1 MILAIDIGNT
11 RSKWA
16 VFGVDGAIQH
26 FGLAFNE
33 KLAETALPEVWRAC
47 SQVLVANVA
56 GEQAAEKLKA
66 YLAPLA
72 LTIHWVKSTAQF
84 GALKNK
90 YDDPVKLGIDRWAA
104 LIAAHGSID
113 APCLVVNAGTA
124 LTVDAINQNTFIGG
138 VIAPGLH
145 MLHSAFLKN
154 TAAVDAAG
162 GGYQAFPKNTQ
173 NAAYTGALLA
183 MAGAVAGMYTELEKT
198 ARQAPVCIVTGGDRE
213 LLRQTLEQSFQIN
226 TIDDEHL
233 VLRGLFLMSKAL

>member
-16 VFGVDGAIQH
+16 VFSLDGVMREYGV
-26 FGLAFNE
+26 AFNE
-33 KLAETALPEVWRAC
+33 KFAETPLPEVWRTC

-56 GEQAAEKLKA
+56 GEQAAEKLKV

-84 GALKNK
+84 GTLKNT
-90 YDDPVKLGIDRWAA
+90 YDDPVKLGIDRWSA
-104 LIAAHGSID
+104 LIAAYQSTD

-124 LTVDAINQNTFIGG
+124 LTVDAIDQNTFIGG

-145 MLHSAFLKN
+145 MLHSAFIKN
-154 TAAVDAAG
+154 TAAVHMDG
-162 GGYQAFPKNTQ
+162 GDYQPFPRNTQ
-173 NAAYTGALLA
+173 NAAYTGALLS
-183 MAGAVAGMYTELEKT
+183 MAGAVAAMYAELEKT
-198 ARQAPVCIVTGGDRE
+198 AHQSPVCIVTGGDRK
-213 LLRQTLEQSFQIN
+213 LLMQALHQSFQIN

-233 VLRGLFLMSKAL
+233 VLRGLFLMSKAR

>member
-16 VFGVDGAIQH
+16 VFGVDGSMQDS
-26 FGLAFNE
+26 GVSFNE
-33 KLAETALPEVWRAC
+33 KLAETSLPEVWGAC

-56 GEQAAEKLKA
+56 GEQVAEKLKA

-84 GALKNK
+84 GVLKNT
-90 YDDPVKLGIDRWAA
+90 YDDPVKLGVDRWAA
-104 LIAAHGSID
+104 LIAAHDSTD
-113 APCLVVNAGTA
+113 EPCLVVNAGTA
-124 LTVDAINQNTFIGG
+124 LTVDAIDQNIFIGG

-145 MLHSAFLKN
+145 MLHSAFIKN

-183 MAGAVAGMYTELEKT
+183 MAGAVAAMYAELEKT
-198 ARQAPVCIVTGGDRE
+198 AHQAPVCIVTGGDGK
-213 LLRQTLEQSFQIN
+213 LLIQTLKQSFQIDA
-226 TIDDEHL
+226 IDDESL

>member
-16 VFGVDGAIQH
+16 IFGVDGVMQD
-26 FGLAFNE
+26 FGVAFNE

-47 SQVLVANVA
+47 SKVLVANVA
-56 GEQAAEKLKA
+56 GEQAVEKLKA

-84 GALKNK
+84 GVLKNS
-90 YDDPVKLGIDRWAA
+90 YDDPVKLGVDRWAA
-104 LIAAHGSID
+104 LIGAHDSTN

-124 LTVDAINQNTFIGG
+124 LTVDAIDQNIFIGG

-145 MLHSAFLKN
+145 MLHSAFIKN

-183 MAGAVAGMYTELEKT
+183 MAGAAAAMYAELEKT
-198 ARQAPVCIVTGGDRE
+198 AHQAPVCIVTGGDGK
-213 LLRQTLEQSFQIN
+213 LLIPTLKQSFQIDA
-226 TIDDEHL
+226 IDDESL

>member
-16 VFGVDGAIQH
+16 VFGVDGSMQDS
-26 FGLAFNE
+26 GVSFNE
-33 KLAETALPEVWRAC
+33 KLAETSLPEVWGAC

-56 GEQAAEKLKA
+56 GEQVAEKLKA

-84 GALKNK
+84 GALKNT
-90 YDDPVKLGIDRWAA
+90 YDDPVKLGVDRWMA
-104 LIAAHGSID
+104 LIAAHDSTD

-124 LTVDAINQNTFIGG
+124 LTVDAIDQNIFIGG

-145 MLHSAFLKN
+145 MLHSAFIKN
-154 TAAVDAAG
+154 TATVDAAG
-162 GGYQAFPKNTQ
+162 GSYQAFPKNTQ

-183 MAGAVAGMYTELEKT
+183 MAGAVAAMYAELEKT
-198 ARQAPVCIVTGGDRE
+198 AHQAPVCIVTGGDGK
-213 LLRQTLEQSFQIN
+213 LLIQTLKQSFQIDA
-226 TIDDEHL
+226 IDDESL

>member
-16 VFGVDGAIQH
+16 VFGANGLIQDS
-26 FGLAFNE
+26 GVAFNE
-33 KLAETALPEVWRAC
+33 KLAEMALPEVWRAC
-47 SQVLVANVA
+47 SKVLVANVA
-56 GEQAAEKLKA
+56 GDQAAEKLKA

-84 GALKNK
+84 GVLKNT
-90 YDDPVKLGIDRWAA
+90 YDDPVKLGVDRWTA
-104 LIAAHGSID
+104 LIAAHDSTD

-124 LTVDAINQNTFIGG
+124 LTVDAIDQNIFIGG

-145 MLHSAFLKN
+145 MLHSAFIKN

-162 GGYQAFPKNTQ
+162 GGYQVFPKNTQ

-183 MAGAVAGMYTELEKT
+183 MAGAVAAMYAELEKT
-198 ARQAPVCIVTGGDRE
+198 AHQSPVCIVTGGDE
-213 LLRQTLEQSFQIN
+213 KLLIKTLKQSFQIDA
-226 TIDDEHL
+226 IDDESL

>member
-16 VFGVDGAIQH
+16 VFGVDGVMQDS
-26 FGLAFNE
+26 GVAFNE
-33 KLAETALPEVWRAC
+33 NLAEMALPEVWCRC

-56 GEQAAEKLKA
+56 GEQASEKLKA
-66 YLAPLA
+66 YLATLA
-72 LTIHWVKSTAQF
+72 LRIHWVKSTAQF
-84 GALKNK
+84 GTLKNT
-90 YDDPVKLGIDRWAA
+90 YDDPVKLGVDRWAA
-104 LIAAHGSID
+104 LIAAHQATD
-113 APCLVVNAGTA
+113 EPCLVVNAGTA
-124 LTVDAINQNTFIGG
+124 LTVDAIDQNTFIGG

-145 MLHSAFLKN
+145 MLHSAFIKN

-173 NAAYTGALLA
+173 NAAYTGVLLA
-183 MAGAVAGMYTELEKT
+183 MAGAVAGMYTELGKT

-213 LLRQTLEQSFQIN
+213 LLRQTLQQSFKID
-226 TIDDEHL
+226 TIGDEYL

>member
-16 VFGVDGAIQH
+16 VFGVDGSMQDS
-26 FGLAFNE
+26 GVSFNE
-33 KLAETALPEVWRAC
+33 KLAETSLPEVWGAC
-47 SQVLVANVA
+47 SKVLVANVA
-56 GEQAAEKLKA
+56 GEQVAEKLKA

-84 GALKNK
+84 GALKNT
-90 YDDPVKLGIDRWAA
+90 YDDPVKLGVDRWMA
-104 LIAAHGSID
+104 LIAAHDSTD

-124 LTVDAINQNTFIGG
+124 LTVDAIHQNIFIGG

-145 MLHSAFLKN
+145 MLHSAFIKN
-154 TAAVDAAG
+154 TATVDAAG
-162 GGYQAFPKNTQ
+162 GSYQAFPKNTQ

-183 MAGAVAGMYTELEKT
+183 MAGAVAAMYAELEKT
-198 ARQAPVCIVTGGDRE
+198 AHQAPVCIVTGGDGK
-213 LLRQTLEQSFQIN
+213 LLIQTLKQSFQIDA
-226 TIDDEHL
+226 IDDESL

>member
-16 VFGVDGAIQH
+16 VFGVDGSMQDS
-26 FGLAFNE
+26 GVSFNE
-33 KLAETALPEVWRAC
+33 KLAETSLPEVWGAC

-56 GEQAAEKLKA
+56 GEQVAEKLKA

-84 GALKNK
+84 GALKNT
-90 YDDPVKLGIDRWAA
+90 YDDPVKLGVDRWAG
-104 LIAAHGSID
+104 LIAAHDSTD

-124 LTVDAINQNTFIGG
+124 LTVDAIDQSIFIGG

-145 MLHSAFLKN
+145 MLHSAFIKN

-183 MAGAVAGMYTELEKT
+183 MAGAVAAMYAELEKT
-198 ARQAPVCIVTGGDRE
+198 AHQAPVCIVTGGDGK
-213 LLRQTLEQSFQIN
+213 LLIQTLKQSFQIDA
-226 TIDDEHL
+226 IDDESL
-233 VLRGLFLMSKAL
+233 VLRGLFLMSKTL